1 MTWKAGPAL
10 ACGNTVV
17 VKPSEVT
24 PSTATLVGEVMN
36 EVSIPEGVYNVVH
49 GFGETGALITSQPD
63 VDGITFTGETV
74 TGSIILMAVAP
85 TFGWGDRTVQRAC
98 R

>member
-36 EVSIPEGVYNVVH
+36 EVGIPEGVYNVVH